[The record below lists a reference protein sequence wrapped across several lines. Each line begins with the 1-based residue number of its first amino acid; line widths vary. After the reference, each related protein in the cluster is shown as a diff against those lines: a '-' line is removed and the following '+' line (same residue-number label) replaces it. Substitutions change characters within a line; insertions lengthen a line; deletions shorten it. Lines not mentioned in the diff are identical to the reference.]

1 LIVGIQVPDVLG
13 RGRYARSAAD
23 LRKAEAETVR
33 FTFRLYLELKS
44 FSSLVAELDRR
55 GAR

>member
-23 LRKAEAETVR
+23 LRMTEAETVR
-33 FTFRLYLELKS
+33 STFRVYLELKS
-44 FSSLVAELDRR
+44 FSSLVAELDPR
-55 GAR
+55 GTP